1 MSLLLSGS
9 QNDLDEVTEV
19 AALGGAGLE
28 AENPFATEPS
38 YFGACE
44 EFPAAAC
51 QKCPTLFC
59 SEGSPELKER

>member
-1 MSLLLSGS
+1 
-9 QNDLDEVTEV
+9 VTEK
-19 AALGGAGLE
+19 AKQA
-28 AENPFATEPS
+28 N

-44 EFPAAAC
+44 EFPTAAC